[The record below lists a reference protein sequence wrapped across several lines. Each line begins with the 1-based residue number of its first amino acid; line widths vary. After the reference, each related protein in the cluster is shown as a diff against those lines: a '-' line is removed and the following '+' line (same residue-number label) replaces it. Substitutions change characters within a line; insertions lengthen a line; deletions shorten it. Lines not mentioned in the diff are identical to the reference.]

1 MYLAFNSLTAVPSLI
16 TDAFFSPVSFPFT
29 FFLVFLF
36 FLEKEIVLR
45 MQVFGRWD
53 RGPKHPV
60 DSAVS
65 TLIIALP
72 LIALTPHVKGIG

>member
-1 MYLAFNSLTAVPSLI
+1 
-16 TDAFFSPVSFPFT
+16 
-29 FFLVFLF
+29 
-36 FLEKEIVLR
+36 